1 MKIKDS
7 TIILLLILT
16 WFFLACGV
24 LGAENEIN
32 RMEDQIAQVC
42 GTQDYLLSN
51 TKQIAEKN
59 AEQDQRLSDI
69 ERKDRVQDYRLALHR
84 QELTDSAEMFTDLL
98 ESTERLEEYMK
109 SLPDNA
115 LGLDLTAEDEYMI
128 ASLVYLEAGS
138 GSYELQK
145 AIASVIFNRMI
156 RYGMTAR
163 QVIYQPGVFSPAS
176 RVASTR
182 PSGASQMAVREVLE
196 NGSVFPVRVC
206 AFQLGGYHSFG
217 TPFCKIQSVYFTLV

>member
-7 TIILLLILT
+7 TIITFLFFT
-16 WFFLACGV
+16 WFLIACGV
-24 LGAENEIN
+24 LGAENEIK
-32 RMEDQIAQVC
+32 RMEDQIAQMC

-84 QELTDSAEMFTDLL
+84 QELTDSTEMFTDLL
-98 ESTERLEEYMK
+98 ESTERLEEYMR

-115 LGLDLTAEDEYMI
+115 FGLDLTAEDEYMI

-206 AFQLGGYHSFG
+206 AFQLGGYHRFG
-217 TPFCKIQSVYFTLV
+217 TPFCKIQGVYFTLV